1 MSTTAS
7 SLLAF
12 FEDLRSEGVAV
23 GTSEILDAFAA
34 LDEVS
39 WTDQRDF
46 REALA
51 ATIAKSQED
60 RRIFELLFDRYF
72 FRAAEAEA
80 LEREI
85 REDRRYEGG
94 DRLDLDQLREAI
106 RAAIAEGSDGEM
118 RDAARLAIAAF
129 G

>member
-39 WTDQRDF
+39 WTDRRDF
-46 REALA
+46 RESLA

-60 RRIFELLFDRYF
+60 RRIFELLFDRHF

-80 LEREI
+80 LEQNLE
-85 REDRRYEGG
+85 ENRYEGSEG
-94 DRLDLDQLREAI
+94 IDLDELRE
-106 RAAIAEGSDGEM
+106 RP
-118 RDAARLAIAAF
+118 RWR
-129 G
+129 

>member
-1 MSTTAS
+1 MSTAAS

-46 REALA
+46 RESLA

-60 RRIFELLFDRYF
+60 RRIFELLFDRHF
-72 FRAAEAEA
+72 FRAAETEATDAPGTAASADAAATAPTDADASAPTRAEA
-80 LEREI
+80 L
-85 REDRRYEGG
+85 
-94 DRLDLDQLREAI
+94 A
-106 RAAIAEGSDGEM
+106 
-118 RDAARLAIAAF
+118 
-129 G
+129 

>member
-1 MSTTAS
+1 MSTTAA
-7 SLLAF
+7 SLLGF
-12 FEDLRSEGVAV
+12 FEELRCEGVAV

-34 LDEVS
+34 LEEVS

-60 RRIFELLFDRYF
+60 RRVFELLFDRHF

-80 LEREI
+80 LER
-85 REDRRYEGG
+85 RDRPRS
-94 DRLDLDQLREAI
+94 AS
-106 RAAIAEGSDGEM
+106 RASASGSTSTSC
-118 RDAARLAIAAF
+118 ARRSARRSSRGTTARCATWR
-129 G
+129 GWR